1 MLHKIFLCYIHINH
15 MRTIQYTCPPTPTF
29 ILSLYTTYH
38 SAYFNPCYLSLFPSL
53 LEEDD
58 FSNPQLFPFN
68 RYLGLTKFLN
78 FPPSKHYIY
87 IYTVFFFLKTIFSFF
102 RSRADILFTI
112 IPLSWLKQIFL
123 FFFFPTY
130 FTSPFLYI
138 PLSLL
143 FPCLP

>member
-1 MLHKIFLCYIHINH
+1 
-15 MRTIQYTCPPTPTF
+15 MRTIQYTCPHTPTF

-78 FPPSKHYIY
+78 SPPLKTLYIY
-87 IYTVFFFLKTIFSFF
+87 IYGIFF
-102 RSRADILFTI
+102 
-112 IPLSWLKQIFL
+112 
-123 FFFFPTY
+123 
-130 FTSPFLYI
+130 
-138 PLSLL
+138 
-143 FPCLP
+143 